1 MDVRILQVSSTLAL
15 SGRLSRRSEVSSM
28 SDWFGWGGTT
38 SSLGLGC
45 KGFAGFAGFFDLVT
59 GACLWPTMT
68 LGADFTVLR
77 FLLMFV
83 TSPYVGV
90 PVTT

>member
-1 MDVRILQVSSTLAL
+1 MNDS
-15 SGRLSRRSEVSSM
+15 
-28 SDWFGWGGTT
+28 FGWNGTI

-59 GACLWPTMT
+59 RAYLWPTMT
-68 LGADFTVLR
+68 LGADFTVLP
-77 FLLMFV
+77 FLLVFV
-83 TSPYVGV
+83 TSPRVGV